1 MLPPLHFDI
10 SYEGIENVRHLFLT
24 VKESKIEKIFV
35 ASLLALC
42 YTCDLAG
49 GVFRTCVMPFTLIST
64 HALSHAPTLG
74 SFELPFKMENSQ
86 ALADPD
92 ASFW

>member
-1 MLPPLHFDI
+1 MTRAKVGML
-10 SYEGIENVRHLFLT
+10 N
-24 VKESKIEKIFV
+24 IEKIFV

-49 GVFRTCVMPFTLIST
+49 GVFRTLWNAFPRTST

-74 SFELPFKMENSQ
+74 SFELPFKNGN
-86 ALADPD
+86 
-92 ASFW
+92 